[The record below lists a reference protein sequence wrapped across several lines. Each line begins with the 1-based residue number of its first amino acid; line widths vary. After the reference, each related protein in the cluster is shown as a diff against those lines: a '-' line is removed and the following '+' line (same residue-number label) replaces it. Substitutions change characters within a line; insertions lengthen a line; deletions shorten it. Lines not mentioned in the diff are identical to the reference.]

1 MAKQSKHAYP
11 RKASVKGLVLPGPP
25 ELHEKGYLVA
35 VDGHCLEPIIRPGEV
50 ISFDEQH
57 PPPKRI
63 PVLRL
68 SDVA

>member
-35 VDGHCLEPIIRPGEV
+35 VDGHCLEPIRPGEV